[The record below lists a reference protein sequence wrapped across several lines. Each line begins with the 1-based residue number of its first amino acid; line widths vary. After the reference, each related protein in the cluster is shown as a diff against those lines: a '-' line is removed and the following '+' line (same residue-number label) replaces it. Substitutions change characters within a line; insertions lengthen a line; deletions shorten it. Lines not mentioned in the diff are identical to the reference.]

1 MTKIFELV
9 NEIIYDIIGYILPG
23 FFCLFLIISCFIN
36 GYLCTPMYS
45 IFSNANNLVAYMHTL
60 IFPLD
65 KHILEIIVLSYLL
78 GHLPICFSI
87 LFKSKAFENIVSK
100 LNLKDDIDSKFS
112 YLKDLKLISFSA
124 LSDNLK
130 NSFKDED
137 RINKFI
143 KTYASTTSR
152 FINHNNLI
160 QKYIAK
166 SNFYISFAAIFFLLL
181 IDTICSSIVLSGIY
195 KQYSYSIFALYIF
208 SFVIILFLF
217 ISFYREYYRHMK
229 LREKEEYI
237 FLYETYIKDKL

>member
-1 MTKIFELV
+1 MIKIFELI
-9 NEIIYDIIGYILPG
+9 NEIIYDIIGYIIPG
-23 FFCLFLIISCFIN
+23 FFCIFLIISCFIN

-45 IFSNANNLVAYMHTL
+45 IFSNCNDLVKYAHYL

-65 KHILEIIVLSYLL
+65 KYLLEIIILSYIL
-78 GHLPICFSI
+78 GHLPSCFSI
-87 LFKSKAFENIVSK
+87 LFNNKPFENIVSK
-100 LNLKDDIDSKFS
+100 LKLKDDIDNTFN
-112 YLKDLKLISFSA
+112 YIEDLKLISFSA
-124 LSDNLK
+124 LNDNLK

-166 SNFYISFAAIFFLLL
+166 SKLYLSLATIFFLLL
-181 IDTICSSIVLSGIY
+181 IDTICSLIIL
-195 KQYSYSIFALYIF
+195 SIFYKEFSFSIIIVFIF
-208 SFVIILFLF
+208 SFVIILILF

-229 LREKEEYI
+229 LREKESYV
-237 FLYETYIKDKL
+237 FLYETYIKN